1 MKKILFKLI
10 AIAIPI
16 PMLLASCSSEEP
28 PFTPEEEAAIK
39 NGTDVK
45 YSKPIIFETEN
56 TEWFTEYNV
65 VNNIY
70 TTKISAGTAFFKI
83 KDGYHM
89 PTDLKITK
97 VAKEQDGKFQNI
109 DVSKERE
116 GFKYTADIL
125 TITRESDDMLAI
137 SLSRS
142 EDSYDYRYYH
152 IYLSDNEDKYGTKI
166 IIDDSYWEYMLT
178 GMSPIEFDL
187 SEIKYPSKR
196 HYDESSGNYRGYE
209 YSIWLPSGECELELP
224 TNEEGCYI
232 NVVSLCSSLNSES
245 EILYRYEY
253 NYDLPKTDAQNQP
266 LKEILTEYGEFSF
279 VEFNKTESALKSKIF
294 ENQSGQERKISI
306 MLGHPACN
314 AIINFI
320 QAAK

>member
-28 PFTPEEEAAIK
+28 SFTPEEEAAIK

-137 SLSRS
+137 SLSRT

-166 IIDDSYWEYMLT
+166 IIDDSYWEKMLT
-178 GMSPIEFDL
+178 GYFPLNFDL

-196 HYDESSGNYRGYE
+196 HHNESTGHYKGYE
-209 YSIWLPSGECELELP
+209 YSIWLPGDECELELP
-224 TNEEGCYI
+224 TTADCYI
-232 NVVSLCSSLNSES
+232 YTISLFGLLDSEE
-245 EILYRYEY
+245 EILYQFKY
-253 NYDLPKTDAQNQP
+253 NYDLPQTDESNQP
-266 LKEILTEYGEFSF
+266 LTEVLTEVGEFRF
-279 VEFNKTESALKSKIF
+279 VKFDKNDFALKSKIF

-306 MLGHPACN
+306 RIQGSSGGAL
-314 AIINFI
+314 INFI